1 MESDAR
7 EKRRYSLVVDKKG
20 RGVES
25 WKSRDVAFLASS
37 SGEGPIRIAR
47 SPVTDK
53 QGGRKVLE
61 GGYS

>member
-37 SGEGPIRIAR
+37 SEDSTRTAE
-47 SPVTDK
+47 SPVM
-53 QGGRKVLE
+53 E
-61 GGYS
+61 